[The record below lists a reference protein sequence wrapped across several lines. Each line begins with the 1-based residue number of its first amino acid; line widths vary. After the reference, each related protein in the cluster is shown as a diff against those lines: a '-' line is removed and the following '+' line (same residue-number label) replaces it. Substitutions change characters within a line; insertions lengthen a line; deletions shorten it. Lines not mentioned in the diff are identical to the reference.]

1 MRPALRY
8 ESCFRSALQKF
19 VGISDLMIKR
29 LTSTWPLGLKGI
41 VGIFASMVG
50 LGIVY
55 FGLGVGTESPKKEA
69 SARANSPSLAQRQ
82 KPVHAMNL
90 ALGDMV
96 FLALD
101 LGFSVTNAKQDAIE
115 PSKIA
120 ARVESQLQGIRAIY
134 RQESAKNSSLVGA
147 VILQFNIVPSG
158 EVMQVKE
165 LSSRLNDSEFK
176 RAILAET
183 SKWSFAEI
191 VSENLMV
198 TCALLFVR
206 EGMDITT
213 LIRWEKSLGNFA
225 DRAAAPRLAV
235 NSLSAPQVKSPEPN
249 VPATTAANNTSAE
262 KTKPAAP
269 AKSEGREFQIKYAT
283 SLRTDPNFSAA
294 SVTTFTIGTRVT
306 VLRKQGDWLEVR
318 AIHNGPSGFIRK
330 EFVTPV
336 EVARK

>member
-1 MRPALRY
+1 MPPVSRY
-8 ESCFRSALQKF
+8 ESCFRSAW
-19 VGISDLMIKR
+19 GISDLMINR

-41 VGIFASMVG
+41 VGIFASVAG

-55 FGLGVGTESPKKEA
+55 FGLGVGTESPKKEV
-69 SARANSPSLAQRQ
+69 SARANSPSLAQPQ
-82 KPVHAMNL
+82 KPVRAMNL

-101 LGFSVTNAKQDAIE
+101 LGFSVTNAKQDGIE

-120 ARVESQLQGIRAIY
+120 ARVENQLQGIRTVY

-225 DRAAAPRLAV
+225 DSAAAPRLAV
-235 NSLSAPQVKSPEPN
+235 NRLSAPQVKSSAPN
-249 VPATTAANNTSAE
+249 VPAATVANNASPE

-269 AKSEGREFQIKYAT
+269 AKSEGRELQIKYAT
-283 SLRTDPNFSAA
+283 SLRKDPNFSAA
-294 SVTTFTIGTRVT
+294 SLTTFTIGTKVT

-318 AIHNGPSGFIRK
+318 ATQNGPSGFIRK

-336 EVARK
+336 EVVRK

>member
-1 MRPALRY
+1 MR
-8 ESCFRSALQKF
+8 
-19 VGISDLMIKR
+19 
-29 LTSTWPLGLKGI
+29 LKGI

-69 SARANSPSLAQRQ
+69 SARANSPSLAQSQ
-82 KPVHAMNL
+82 KPVRAMNL

-101 LGFSVTNAKQDAIE
+101 LGFSVINAKQDAIE

-176 RAILAET
+176 RAVLAET

-198 TCALLFVR
+198 TCPLLFVR

-225 DRAAAPRLAV
+225 DRAAPRLAV
-235 NSLSAPQVKSPEPN
+235 SGLSAPQAKLPQPN
-249 VPATTAANNTSAE
+249 VPAANVANSASAPPE
-262 KTKPAAP
+262 KTKPASP

-283 SLRTDPNFSAA
+283 ALRTDPNFTAA
-294 SVTTFTIGTRVT
+294 SVTTLTIGTRVIVT
-306 VLRKQGDWLEVR
+306 RKQGDWLEVR

-336 EVARK
+336 EVVRQ

>member
-1 MRPALRY
+1 MKVALEARY
-8 ESCFRSALQKF
+8 RSSW
-19 VGISDLMIKR
+19 GISDLMIKR
-29 LTSTWPLGLKGI
+29 LTRTWPLGLKGI

-101 LGFSVTNAKQDAIE
+101 LGFSVTNAKQDGIE

-191 VSENLMV
+191 VSENLIV
-198 TCALLFVR
+198 TCPLLFVH

-235 NSLSAPQVKSPEPN
+235 NSLSAPQVKSPESN
-249 VPATTAANNTSAE
+249 VPAASAATSASAAPE
-262 KTKPAAP
+262 KTKPASP

-283 SLRTDPNFSAA
+283 ALRTDPNFSAA
-294 SVTTFTIGTRVT
+294 SVTTLTIGTRVIVT
-306 VLRKQGDWLEVR
+306 RKQGDWLEVR

>member
-1 MRPALRY
+1 MKVALEARDK
-8 ESCFRSALQKF
+8 SSW
-19 VGISDLMIKR
+19 GISDLMINH
-29 LTSTWPLGLKGI
+29 LTSTWPFGLKGI
-41 VGIFASMVG
+41 VGIFASVVG

-69 SARANSPSLAQRQ
+69 SALVNPTSRARQQ
-82 KPVHAMNL
+82 KPVRAMNV

-96 FLALD
+96 FLAQD
-101 LGFSVTNAKQDAIE
+101 LGFSVVNAKDDAIE
-115 PSKIA
+115 PNKIA
-120 ARVESQLQGIRAIY
+120 ARIESQLQGIREIY

-147 VILQFNIVPSG
+147 VILQFNITPSG
-158 EVMQVKE
+158 EVTQVKE
-165 LSSRLNDSEFK
+165 LSSRLNDAEFK

-198 TCALLFVR
+198 TCPLLFVD

-225 DRAAAPRLAV
+225 DGAAAPRLAV
-235 NSLSAPQVKSPEPN
+235 NSLSAPQVKSPEAN
-249 VPATTAANNTSAE
+249 VPATTVANNASAD
-262 KTKPAAP
+262 KTKPAPP

-294 SVTTFTIGTRVT
+294 SVTTLTIGTRVT
-306 VLRKQGDWLEVR
+306 VLRKQSDWLEVR

>member
-1 MRPALRY
+1 
-8 ESCFRSALQKF
+8 
-19 VGISDLMIKR
+19 MIKR
-29 LTSTWPLGLKGI
+29 LTRTWPLGLKGI

-101 LGFSVTNAKQDAIE
+101 LGFSVTNAKQDGIE

-191 VSENLMV
+191 VSENLIV
-198 TCALLFVR
+198 TCPLLFVH

-235 NSLSAPQVKSPEPN
+235 NSLSAPQVKSPESN
-249 VPATTAANNTSAE
+249 VPVASAANSASAAPE
-262 KTKPAAP
+262 KTKPASP

-283 SLRTDPNFSAA
+283 ALRTDPNFSAA
-294 SVTTFTIGTRVT
+294 SVTTLTIGTRVIVT
-306 VLRKQGDWLEVR
+306 RKQSDWLEVR

-336 EVARK
+336 EVVRK